1 MSKGLAIVIIPVYKE
16 LMSNYEEISFRQC
29 LKILNKYPISII
41 CPHSLNVEYY
51 VHVSK
56 DYNITL
62 NVNYFDSA
70 YFCNIDGYN
79 RLMLSKFFYKTFLR
93 YEYMLIYQLDAYV
106 FKDELNYWCKQGWD
120 YIGAPWFE
128 NFGSYETGKNLMTV
142 GNGGFSLR
150 KTRALYNMLNYKFP
164 LKNIKYLYNKMN
176 SFSVRTFFIFILK
189 TFGYRNTAKYIVDR
203 YIKMRANEDFFFSTE
218 YVGSKIKLNIP
229 TVDVALKF
237 SFDRS
242 PNYLYTLNNNTL
254 PFGCHGWFR
263 NNDIYT
269 TDVREFWLN
278 FIDMDQDI

>member
-1 MSKGLAIVIIPVYKE
+1 
-16 LMSNYEEISFRQC
+16 
-29 LKILNKYPISII
+29 
-41 CPHSLNVEYY
+41 
-51 VHVSK
+51 
-56 DYNITL
+56 
-62 NVNYFDSA
+62 
-70 YFCNIDGYN
+70 
-79 RLMLSKFFYKTFLR
+79 
-93 YEYMLIYQLDAYV
+93 
-106 FKDELNYWCKQGWD
+106 
-120 YIGAPWFE
+120 
-128 NFGSYETGKNLMTV
+128 
-142 GNGGFSLR
+142 
-150 KTRALYNMLNYKFP
+150 MLNYKFP

-242 PNYLYTLNNNTL
+242 PNYLYTSNNNTL

-263 NNDIYT
+263 NNDVYT